1 MSLPVRVTVTA
12 RVEAVT
18 PEGDE
23 GLLIEFLK
31 TYRDS
36 VQLVVNE
43 IWGLSEVPSM
53 TKLHNMF
60 YNRLMKMGFRA
71 HHVSE
76 IYKRAKE
83 VVKLTR
89 KNNGS
94 KPILK
99 KLTARI
105 YALDYRLDLDKK
117 TLRVAVLYDKWVE
130 LKLKWYSYLNKYLD
144 GSWKPGEII
153 VSYRYGRFYV
163 YITFHRDVVLREP
176 QAIMGVDLNFN
187 NITYT
192 IINLNSELISI
203 GVILFKGL
211 KKALHLR
218 KLAEK
223 LQKKHP
229 KNWRFLKWARRVR
242 ARWLSRARNI
252 LVDSAHRVSKKLVE
266 VAREYNAVIVFEDL
280 EKIRE
285 NSNGGKRLS
294 WMKPMWCYRRIQE
307 YTEYKA
313 LIDGIK
319 TVYVNP
325 ARTSRKPPN
334 GKKIR
339 FINYRFVE
347 LGDIITSR
355 DVVASWNIALRGLK
369 QMRGSRV
376 KWSPNSPRSEA
387 VKTQAKRGN
396 PEAKKYSKITTAIH
410 K

>member
-1 MSLPVRVTVTA
+1 MSLPVRATVTA

-18 PEGDE
+18 PKGDE
-23 GLLIEFLK
+23 GLLVEFLK

-36 VQLVVNE
+36 IQLVINE
-43 IWGLSEVPSM
+43 VWGLSEIPSWM
-53 TKLHNMF
+53 ELHSMF
-60 YNRLMKMGFRA
+60 YNRLVKYGFRA

-83 VVKLTR
+83 VVESTR

-94 KPILK
+94 KPILR

-105 YALDYRLDLDKK
+105 HTLDYKIDLDKK
-117 TLRVAVLYDKWVE
+117 TIKIAVLHDKWVE
-130 LKLKWYSYLNKYLD
+130 LKLKWYRYLDKYPD

-153 VSYRYGRFYV
+153 VSYRHGRFCV
-163 YITFHRDVVLREP
+163 YITFHRDVVPREP
-176 QAIMGVDLNFN
+176 QTIMGVDLNFN

-192 IINLNSELISI
+192 VIDLNSNLVSI
-203 GVILFKGL
+203 GVIPFKGL
-211 KKALHLR
+211 KKALHYR
-218 KLAEK
+218 KLAEE
-223 LQKKHP
+223 LQRRCP

-280 EKIRE
+280 EKIKE
-285 NSNGGKRLS
+285 NSNGGRKLS
-294 WMKPMWCYRRIQE
+294 WAKPLWCYRRIQS

-313 LIDGIK
+313 LIEGIR

-334 GKKIR
+334 GKKIK

-347 LGDIITSR
+347 LGEVVTSR
-355 DVVASWNIALRGLK
+355 DVVASWNLAVEGFKADEGLT
-369 QMRGSRV
+369 G
-376 KWSPNSPRSEA
+376 
-387 VKTQAKRGN
+387 
-396 PEAKKYSKITTAIH
+396 
-410 K
+410 

>member
-1 MSLPVRVTVTA
+1 MSLPVRATVTA

-18 PEGDE
+18 PKGDE

-36 VQLVVNE
+36 VQLVINE
-43 IWGLSEVPSM
+43 IWDLSEAPSW
-53 TKLHNMF
+53 TELHTMF
-60 YNRLMKMGFRA
+60 YSRLIGMGFRA

-83 VVKLTR
+83 VVESTR

-94 KPILK
+94 RPLLK

-105 YALDYRLDLDKK
+105 HTLDYRLDLNTK
-117 TLRVAVLYDKWVE
+117 TIKIAVLRDKWVE
-130 LKLKWYSYLNKYLD
+130 LKLKWYSYLDKYLD
-144 GSWKPGEII
+144 GSWRPGEIL
-153 VSYRYGRFYV
+153 VSYRHGRFYV
-163 YITFHRDVVLREP
+163 YIAFHRDVVFREP
-176 QAIMGVDLNFN
+176 QAIMGIDLNFN

-192 IINLNSELISI
+192 IINLNSELVSI
-203 GVILFKGL
+203 GVIPFRGL
-211 KKALHLR
+211 SRALHYR

-242 ARWLSRARNI
+242 ARWLNKARYI
-252 LVDSAHRVSKKLVE
+252 LVDTAHHVSKRLVE
-266 VAREYNAVIVFEDL
+266 IAREYNAVIVFEDL
-280 EKIRE
+280 EKIKE
-285 NSNGGKRLS
+285 NNNGGRKLS

-313 LIDGIK
+313 LIDGIR

-334 GKKIR
+334 GKKIK

-347 LGDIITSR
+347 LGDTVTSR
-355 DVVASWNIALRGLK
+355 DVVASWNLALRGLK
-369 QMRGSRV
+369 RMRGSRV
-376 KWSPNSPRSEA
+376 KWSPNSPRNEA
-387 VKTQAKRGN
+387 VKTRAKRGN
-396 PEAKKYSKITTAIH
+396 PEAKKYLKITIAIH